1 MQPPGGAAAE
11 STAIDA
17 MERQAVGYET
27 CMPVKK
33 EAHLQPG
40 QGPLCADAG
49 LAPQYAVGGEKLPF
63 CHERPDRE
71 DGQRPAGL
79 PEAVLDM
86 VGRNYGGHFRGG
98 GPCGRRGGGIVRRWD
113 A

>member
-33 EAHLQPG
+33 EAHLRRGKVRCALMPVWLLSTQWEGKNFLFAMNG
-40 QGPLCADAG
+40 QTGKMVSDLPVSRKRYWTWWAG
-49 LAPQYAVGGEKLPF
+49 IT
-63 CHERPDRE
+63 
-71 DGQRPAGL
+71 AGIS
-79 PEAVLDM
+79 A
-86 VGRNYGGHFRGG
+86 GG